1 MTIMEICEEDE
12 MDIALHHVVD
22 VAGYLAQHSI
32 EDESRVEI
40 QAHGSGAI
48 RSSGWPKTTRPICWS
63 QALRSSPAQRM
74 GLWRM
79 TRDLLISSPIC
90 CLMSH

>member
-1 MTIMEICEEDE
+1 VTIMEICEKDE

-48 RSSGWPKTTRPICWS
+48 RSSGCRRRRGRFAGHRRYGHRRLNEWVF
-63 QALRSSPAQRM
+63 
-74 GLWRM
+74 GG
-79 TRDLLISSPIC
+79 
-90 CLMSH
+90 